1 MATKLTKPITR
12 VIWIGDRA
20 WNVTLGFSSVSF
32 RAFRS
37 PKRTEIMLPL
47 TIALTQAAWVNGE
60 KPKKKR
66 KRVKRSAL

>member
-1 MATKLTKPITR
+1 MATRLNKPITR
-12 VIWIGDRA
+12 TIVIGDRV
-20 WNVTLGFSSVSF
+20 WNVTLGFSSIAF

-60 KPKKKR
+60 NPKKR
-66 KRVKRSAL
+66 KRVKRSAI

>member
-1 MATKLTKPITR
+1 MTTRLTRPVTR
-12 VIWIGDRA
+12 VIWIDDRA
-20 WNVTLGFSSVSF
+20 WNVTLGLSSIAF
-32 RAFRS
+32 RAYRS

-60 KPKKKR
+60 KPKKR